1 MPRRY
6 RGPPPIQEF
15 TPAELE
21 VHRQHYL
28 QEYARAQAADAI
40 RVAQGRR
47 SRLPPPLPVT
57 AFITS
62 SRHEE
67 PINFEMQ
74 MEPSEDPC

>member
-6 RGPPPIQEF
+6 RGPQPIPEF

-21 VHRQHYL
+21 VHRQRYL
-28 QEYARAQAADAI
+28 QEEARARAYDAI

-47 SRLPPPLPVT
+47 SRLPPVT
-57 AFITS
+57 GIITS

-74 MEPSEDPC
+74 TEPSEDPC